1 MSDAENATE
10 INIKWVLKVAG
21 LLLRISSQSKKET
34 AINGCSPERVPEE
47 IPALGIIPPTEEMI
61 EGKDEERENEKAKE
75 KERAKAK
82 AREKAK
88 AKEKAKEK
96 AKAKA
101 MVKQLNGELQRQA
114 PEGSLLQEGTIAL
127 YVRSL

>member
-1 MSDAENATE
+1 MA
-10 INIKWVLKVAG
+10 VAG
-21 LLLRISSQSKKET
+21 LLPRTSSQFKKET
-34 AINGCSPERVPEE
+34 AINGCSPARVPEE
-47 IPALGIIPPTEEMI
+47 ILALGIIPPIEAMI
-61 EGKDEERENEKAKE
+61 AGKGEERENEKAKE

-101 MVKQLNGELQRQA
+101 KVKQLNGELLRQA

-127 YVRSL
+127 FAVTL